1 MDTRRDGAN
10 DDAMAGAN
18 SAGESVAPAP
28 VPALVVERLER
39 ELAARGGG
47 FVPATAR
54 EGAVGVTLFDT
65 PASDDATVTIVLPP
79 DQLDRVPNRAFVR
92 IAAGGDTPRSY
103 VGLVTAGPFCEPD
116 GLRGDAPLIVTT
128 AARGARMFVP
138 RYHGRAE
145 VEIVGEEGRGGL
157 RPPRF
162 RPRPNSPVFV
172 LDQGE
177 VAAFLNA
184 GGDIQ
189 LGLAVG
195 YEGIAVG
202 IPSDQKL
209 ALPRHLGVLGTTG
222 GGKSTTVSRIIREA
236 RAAGMAVVVIDVEG
250 EYTAIHEPTEDP
262 TMLALLEERGLA
274 PGGVPRERVHLY
286 HLVGREA
293 ANEEHPDLR
302 PFSLAFDALSPHAVT
317 EILEMNDAQ
326 QERFHRAYDT
336 AVEALAQ
343 SGLLSRKDRREW
355 DPLERGCPGL
365 SLAMLDDT
373 ARAFLDKAN
382 KKSLDDF
389 EVAAPQPAAWA
400 EKLRELVNRSENIT
414 HASSWGKVKGQIGQ
428 LRRFKMFD
436 DPAARRLSGPALVRP
451 GHVSLIDLS
460 DTESPYQRNL
470 VIAEVLR
477 AAQEAQELAVAA
489 ATDGGAVPP
498 RTLVIV
504 EEAHEFISA
513 QRIKQMPVLF
523 GQIARIARRGRKRW
537 LGLCFVTQTP
547 QHLPSEILGL
557 VNNVILHRLSD
568 AGTIAEL
575 RRAFGNVDEG
585 LWRRLS
591 GLAPG
596 QAIVALASL
605 PRPLLVA
612 IDPTPCKLRLV
623 E

>member
-1 MDTRRDGAN
+1 MDTRQDRADVVG
-10 DDAMAGAN
+10 AGAHGA
-18 SAGESVAPAP
+18 SAAVDAAP
-28 VPALVVERLER
+28 VPETVVERLER
-39 ELAARGGG
+39 ELDARGGG
-47 FVPATAR
+47 FVPAAAR
-54 EGAVGVTLFDT
+54 EGSVGVTLFDT

-92 IAAGGDTPRSY
+92 IADDGETPRRY

-172 LDQGE
+172 LAREE

-209 ALPRHLGVLGTTG
+209 VLPRHLGVLGTTG
-222 GGKSTTVSRIIREA
+222 GGKSTTVSRLIREA
-236 RAAGMAVVVIDVEG
+236 RAAGLAVVVIDVEG
-250 EYTAIHEPTEDP
+250 EYTFIHEPTEDP
-262 TMLALLEERGLA
+262 TMRALLEERGLE
-274 PGGVPRERVHLY
+274 PGGVPRDRVHLY

-293 ANEEHPDLR
+293 ANEEHPDRR

-326 QERFHRAYDT
+326 EERFFKAYDT
-336 AVEALAQ
+336 AVEAMTQ
-343 SGLLSRKDRREW
+343 FGLLDRRQLLDW

-365 SLAMLDDT
+365 TLAMLYDMVQGFAEKVQTKSLTTFAPAAPGFAARGDDLGALLEGAQHPGHAGSWRKVQGQLGQLKRLNIFDN
-373 ARAFLDKAN
+373 ARAAALDG
-382 KKSLDDF
+382 
-389 EVAAPQPAAWA
+389 
-400 EKLRELVNRSENIT
+400 R
-414 HASSWGKVKGQIGQ
+414 
-428 LRRFKMFD
+428 
-436 DPAARRLSGPALVRP
+436 ALVRP

-460 DTESPYQRNL
+460 DTDSTYQRNL
-470 VIAEVLR
+470 AIAEVLR
-477 AAQEAQELAVAA
+477 TVQLAQEEAVGAL
-489 ATDGGAVPP
+489 TDGGAAPP
-498 RTLVIV
+498 RTLVII

-513 QRIKQMPVLF
+513 QRVKQMPVLF

-596 QAIVALASL
+596 QALVALASL
-605 PRPLLVA
+605 TRPLLVA